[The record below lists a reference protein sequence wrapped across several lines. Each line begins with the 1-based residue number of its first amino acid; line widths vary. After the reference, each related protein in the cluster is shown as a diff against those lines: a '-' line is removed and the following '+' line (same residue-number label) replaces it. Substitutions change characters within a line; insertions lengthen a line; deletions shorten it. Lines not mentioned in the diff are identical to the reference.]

1 MLCGWWDRA
10 GKCSV
15 SFGVFGSVLVV
26 PFPSSLL
33 LEDTAS
39 PACQCWADEAWVR
52 KMLGRF

>member
-1 MLCGWWDRA
+1 MLSGWWDRA

-15 SFGVFGSVLVV
+15 SFGVFGSILVV